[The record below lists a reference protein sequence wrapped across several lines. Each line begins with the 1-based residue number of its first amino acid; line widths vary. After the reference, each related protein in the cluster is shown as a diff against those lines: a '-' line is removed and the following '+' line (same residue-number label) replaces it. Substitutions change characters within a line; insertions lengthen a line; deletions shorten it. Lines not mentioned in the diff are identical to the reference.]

1 MKTMIKTSAV
11 LLASML
17 LLAACETTEGFGQD
31 TSKLGHDI
39 SNSAAKNTP
48 N

>member
-11 LLASML
+11 LLASLM
-17 LLAACETTEGFGQD
+17 LLAACDTTQGFGED